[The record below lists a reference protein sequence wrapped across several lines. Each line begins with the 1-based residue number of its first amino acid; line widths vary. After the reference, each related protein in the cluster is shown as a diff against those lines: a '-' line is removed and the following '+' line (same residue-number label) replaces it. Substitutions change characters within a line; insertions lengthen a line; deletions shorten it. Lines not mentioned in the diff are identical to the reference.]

1 VGSSTPSAV
10 ADQAGP
16 AGEPTF
22 EQIHEEYR
30 PRIRRF
36 LTRLVG
42 PVEAEDLTQLV
53 FFRASQALPEF
64 RGDSSLAT
72 WLYRIARNAAAD
84 WRRSAS
90 RMARMQDELMAA
102 GGAAGDVEPAAASA
116 PAEDALMRREVQQC
130 LRGVIARLP
139 DADRD
144 VLALHE
150 LDGLPHAAVA
160 EVLGVSVPAA
170 KVRLHRA
177 RARLRNVLAASCNL
191 SRDSDGLG
199 CESKRGAGCCAA

>member
-1 VGSSTPSAV
+1 VSSSTPFA
-10 ADQAGP
+10 AAP
-16 AGEPTF
+16 AF
-22 EQIHEEYR
+22 EQVHEEYR

-42 PVEAEDLTQLV
+42 PVDAEDLTQLV
-53 FFRASQALPEF
+53 FFRASQALPGF

-90 RMARMQDELMAA
+90 RTARLHEELMA
-102 GGAAGDVEPAAASA
+102 GNGTAAAVEPAAATV
-116 PAEDALMRREVQQC
+116 PADDALMRREVQRC

-144 VLALHE
+144 VLALRE

-160 EVLGVSVPAA
+160 EALGVSVPAA

-177 RARLRNVLAASCNL
+177 RARLRDVLAANCNL